1 MYRLHPWHWRKPDMQ
16 GFTVTLIARMQRSWS
31 VKDARTHKAWPDE
44 DGSQQETADGPPWEK
59 EGSQNL

>member
-1 MYRLHPWHWRKPDMQ
+1 MQ

-31 VKDARTHKAWPDE
+31 VEKDARTHKAWPDE